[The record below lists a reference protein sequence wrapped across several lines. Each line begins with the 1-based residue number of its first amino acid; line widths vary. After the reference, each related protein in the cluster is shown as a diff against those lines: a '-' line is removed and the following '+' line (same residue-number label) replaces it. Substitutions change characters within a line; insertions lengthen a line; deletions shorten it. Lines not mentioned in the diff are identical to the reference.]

1 MVTKKQR
8 REALAD
14 TIETIRKQRGS
25 TKRHVYTAARMSQ
38 GTYDSRL
45 AGKTDF
51 TFSEIID
58 IAEALGVTVS
68 ELTALDDA
76 AELAKAS

>member
-1 MVTKKQR
+1 MITKTQR

-14 TIETIRKQRGS
+14 KIETIRQQRGS

-51 TFSEIID
+51 SFAEMID

-68 ELTALDDA
+68 ELTRVDEAVEQA
-76 AELAKAS
+76 A